1 MAGSRRSGSGEVHGP
16 RFPGLPVCPGSPT
29 SCFAVLFLILSVFV
43 LPPWDSYALS
53 IIING
58 RKWWPWHMLICVSED
73 WFKSSSKCLA
83 SSPSE
88 VVNFWLSKRASL
100 VPRSACQI
108 WLIGTISV
116 SGLRQKFG
124 GGWHWIQL
132 LRTKHAVK
140 GGDTYVRDPLGS
152 ECWVPSCLCP
162 SQSHVHQTREESSP
176 TQVNRIEKQDHFSL
190 SLRREN
196 RELVFLT
203 WKENYQRGDH
213 FVTCRNIESLS
224 HALGFNKAL
233 GQLYFHKGK
242 ENYWIFFLF
251 F

>member
-1 MAGSRRSGSGEVHGP
+1 
-16 RFPGLPVCPGSPT
+16 
-29 SCFAVLFLILSVFV
+29 
-43 LPPWDSYALS
+43 
-53 IIING
+53 
-58 RKWWPWHMLICVSED
+58 MLICVSED
-73 WFKSSSKCLA
+73 WLKSSSKCLA
-83 SSPSE
+83 SNPSE

-124 GGWHWIQL
+124 GGWHRIQL

-152 ECWVPSCLCP
+152 ECWVPSYLCP
-162 SQSHVHQTREESSP
+162 SQSHLHQTREESSP
-176 TQVNRIEKQDHFSL
+176 TQVNRTEKQDHFSL
-190 SLRREN
+190 SLCREN

-224 HALGFNKAL
+224 HALGSNKAL

-242 ENYWIFFLF
+242 KITVDFLF
-251 F
+251 FFKCLQSPILLCRHTEQKDLGFTLCAWGWQPQPTAQL